1 MICTFAAKLNGCKMN
16 KDKYVFAQL
25 LEYLDYDKFRHLV
38 DKYDGNRYV
47 KHLTCWNQL
56 LALMFG
62 QLGNRES
69 LRDVIVALEAH
80 RSKCFH
86 LGLGRKPI
94 AKTTL
99 ATANQNRDYRIF
111 EEFAFYMMA
120 QAREK
125 RSADIFKLGGQVYAF
140 DSTTIPLCL
149 SVFWWAKFRKKKGGV
164 KAHVLYDLEAQVPA
178 FYHITTAS
186 VYDSKAMP
194 EIPYE
199 TGAYYVFDRGYNNFG
214 ELYRIQRME
223 SFFVVRAKSNL
234 QYRCV
239 KWKRRL
245 PKNILTDAEIEL
257 TVYKSRKDYP
267 ENLRL
272 VRYYDEEQ
280 DREFMFLANAMD
292 LTAQQIADL
301 YKNRWQI
308 ELFFKWLKQH
318 LKIKKFWGTTENA
331 VRIQISAAITAYCL
345 VAIIQHDMQLKR
357 STYEV
362 LQILSM
368 SLTDKTPLR
377 ELFDKTYSNDVK
389 EQSGPLIPGLF
400 D

>member
-1 MICTFAAKLNGCKMN
+1 MN

-25 LEYLDYDKFRHLV
+25 IEFLNNDKFRRLV
-38 DKYDGNRYV
+38 DKYDGNKYV

-62 QLGNRES
+62 QLSNRES
-69 LRDVIVALEAH
+69 LRDVIVAIGAH
-80 RSKCFH
+80 RTKCFH

-125 RSADIFKLGGQVYAF
+125 RAEDIFKLGGKVYAF

-186 VYDSKAMP
+186 VHDSKAMQG
-194 EIPYE
+194 IPYE
-199 TGAYYVFDRGYNNFG
+199 TDAYYIFDRGYNNFK

-223 SFFVVRAKSNL
+223 SFFVVRAKTNL

-245 PKNILTDAEIEL
+245 PKNMLTDAEIEL
-257 TVYKSRKDYP
+257 TVYKSGKDYP
-267 ENLRL
+267 EHLRL
-272 VRYYDEEQ
+272 VRFYDEEQ
-280 DREFMFLANAMD
+280 DREFMFLTNAMD

-345 VAIIQHDMQLKR
+345 VAIVQHDMQLKG
-357 STYEV
+357 STYEI

-368 SLTDKTPLR
+368 SLTDKTPLS

-389 EQSGPLIPGLF
+389 EQLGPLILGLF

>member
-1 MICTFAAKLNGCKMN
+1 MF
-16 KDKYVFAQL
+16 KDKFVFSQL
-25 LEYLDYDKFRHLV
+25 IAFLDRNHFNYLAR
-38 DKYDGNRYV
+38 KYDGDKYV

-62 QLGNRES
+62 QLSNRES
-69 LRDVIVALEAH
+69 LRDLIVALEAH
-80 RSKCFH
+80 QSKCFH

-111 EEFAFYMMA
+111 EEFAFYMME
-120 QAREK
+120 QAR
-125 RSADIFKLGGQVYAF
+125 RNRPADIFKLGGKVYAF

-164 KAHVLYDLEAQVPA
+164 KVHVLYDLEAQIPA

-186 VYDSKAMP
+186 VHDSKAMP

-199 TGAYYVFDRGYNNFG
+199 TGAYYIFDRGYNNFK
-214 ELYRIQRME
+214 ELFRIQRME
-223 SFFVVRAKSNL
+223 SFFVVRAKTNL
-234 QYRCV
+234 QYKCV
-239 KWKRRL
+239 KWKRRM
-245 PKNILTDAEIEL
+245 PKNILSDAEIEL
-257 TVYKSRKDYP
+257 TVYNSRKDYP
-267 ENLRL
+267 DNLRL

-280 DREFMFLANAMD
+280 DREFMFLTNAMD
-292 LTAQQIADL
+292 STAQQIADL
-301 YKNRWQI
+301 YKNRWLI

-331 VRIQISAAITAYCL
+331 VRIQIAAAIAAYCL
-345 VAIIQHDMQLKR
+345 VAIVQHDMKLKR

-362 LQILSM
+362 LQILSI

-389 EQSGPLIPGLF
+389 EQFGPLIPGLF

>member
-1 MICTFAAKLNGCKMN
+1 MN

-62 QLGNRES
+62 QLSNRES

-80 RSKCFH
+80 QSKCFH

-99 ATANQNRDYRIF
+99 ATANQNRDFRIF
-111 EEFAFYMMA
+111 EEFAFYMMT
-120 QAREK
+120 QAKEK
-125 RSADIFKLGGQVYAF
+125 RATDIFKLGGKVYAF

-186 VYDSKAMP
+186 VNDSKAMQ
-194 EIPYE
+194 EIHYE
-199 TGAYYVFDRGYNNFG
+199 TDAYYIFDRGYNNFK

-280 DREFMFLANAMD
+280 GREFMFLTNAMD
-292 LTAQQIADL
+292 LTAQHIADL

-345 VAIIQHDMQLKR
+345 VAIVQHDMKLKR

-389 EQSGPLIPGLF
+389 EQFGPLIPGLF

>member
-1 MICTFAAKLNGCKMN
+1 MF
-16 KDKYVFAQL
+16 KDKFVFSQL
-25 LEYLDYDKFRHLV
+25 IAFLDRNHFNYLAR
-38 DKYDGNRYV
+38 KYDGDKYV

-62 QLGNRES
+62 QLSNRES
-69 LRDVIVALEAH
+69 LRDLIVALEAH
-80 RSKCFH
+80 QSKCFH

-111 EEFAFYMMA
+111 EEFAFYMME
-120 QAREK
+120 QAR
-125 RSADIFKLGGQVYAF
+125 RNRAADIFKLGGKVYAF

-164 KAHVLYDLEAQVPA
+164 KVHVLYDLEAQVPA

-186 VYDSKAMP
+186 VHDSKAMP

-199 TGAYYVFDRGYNNFG
+199 TGAYYIFDRGYNNFK
-214 ELYRIQRME
+214 ELFRIQRME
-223 SFFVVRAKSNL
+223 SFFVVRAKTNL
-234 QYRCV
+234 QYKCV
-239 KWKRRL
+239 KWKRRM
-245 PKNILTDAEIEL
+245 PKNILSDAEIEL
-257 TVYKSRKDYP
+257 TVYNSRKDYP
-267 ENLRL
+267 DNLRL
-272 VRYYDEEQ
+272 VRYYDEKQ
-280 DREFMFLANAMD
+280 GREFMFLTNAMD

-318 LKIKKFWGTTENA
+318 LKIKKFWGTTKNA
-331 VRIQISAAITAYCL
+331 VRIQIAAAITAYCL
-345 VAIIQHDMQLKR
+345 VAIVQHDMKLKR

-362 LQILSM
+362 LQILSI

-389 EQSGPLIPGLF
+389 EQFGPLIPGLF

>member
-1 MICTFAAKLNGCKMN
+1 MF
-16 KDKYVFAQL
+16 Q
-25 LEYLDYDKFRHLV
+25 DKFVFSQLIAFLDRNHFNYLTR
-38 DKYDGNRYV
+38 KYDGNKYV

-62 QLGNRES
+62 QLCNRES

-80 RSKCFH
+80 QSKCFH

-125 RSADIFKLGGQVYAF
+125 RAADIFKLGGKVYAF

-149 SVFWWAKFRKKKGGV
+149 SVFWWAKFRKQKGGV

-280 DREFMFLANAMD
+280 GREFMFLTNAMD

-345 VAIIQHDMQLKR
+345 VAIVQHDMQLKR

>member
-1 MICTFAAKLNGCKMN
+1 MF
-16 KDKYVFAQL
+16 Q
-25 LEYLDYDKFRHLV
+25 DKFVFSRLTAFLDRNHFNYLAR
-38 DKYDGNRYV
+38 KYDGNKYV

-62 QLGNRES
+62 QLCNRES

-99 ATANQNRDYRIF
+99 ATANQNRDFRIF
-111 EEFAFYMMA
+111 EEFAFYMMT

-125 RSADIFKLGGQVYAF
+125 RATDIFKLGGKVYAC

-199 TGAYYVFDRGYNNFG
+199 TGAYYVFDRGYNNFL

-239 KWKRRL
+239 RWKRRM

-280 DREFMFLANAMD
+280 DREFMFLTNAMD

-345 VAIIQHDMQLKR
+345 VAIVQHDMKLKR

-389 EQSGPLIPGLF
+389 EQLGPLIPGLF

>member
-1 MICTFAAKLNGCKMN
+1 MF
-16 KDKYVFAQL
+16 KDKFVFSQL
-25 LEYLDYDKFRHLV
+25 IAFLDRNHFNYLAR
-38 DKYDGNRYV
+38 KYDGDKYV

-62 QLGNRES
+62 QLSNRES
-69 LRDVIVALEAH
+69 LRDLIVALEAH
-80 RSKCFH
+80 QSKCFH

-111 EEFAFYMMA
+111 EEFAFYMME
-120 QAREK
+120 QAR
-125 RSADIFKLGGQVYAF
+125 RNRAADIFKLGGKVYAF

-164 KAHVLYDLEAQVPA
+164 KVHVLYDLEVQVPA

-186 VYDSKAMP
+186 VHDSKAMP

-199 TGAYYVFDRGYNNFG
+199 TGAYYIFDRGYNNFK
-214 ELYRIQRME
+214 ELFRIQRME
-223 SFFVVRAKSNL
+223 SFFVVRAKTNL
-234 QYRCV
+234 QYKCV
-239 KWKRRL
+239 KWKRRM
-245 PKNILTDAEIEL
+245 PKNILSDAEIEL
-257 TVYKSRKDYP
+257 TVYNSRKDYP
-267 ENLRL
+267 DNLRL

-280 DREFMFLANAMD
+280 DREFMFLTNAMD

-331 VRIQISAAITAYCL
+331 VRIQIAAAIIAYCL
-345 VAIIQHDMQLKR
+345 VAIVQHDMKLKR

-362 LQILSM
+362 LQILSI

-389 EQSGPLIPGLF
+389 EQFGPLIPGLF